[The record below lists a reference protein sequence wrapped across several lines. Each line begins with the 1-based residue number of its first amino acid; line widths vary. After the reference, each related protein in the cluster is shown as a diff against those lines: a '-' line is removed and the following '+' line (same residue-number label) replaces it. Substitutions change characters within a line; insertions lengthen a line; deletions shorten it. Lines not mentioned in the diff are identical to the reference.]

1 MNKKFSVNNTDTLIS
16 KSSFFQGNVF
26 GKRII
31 VEGRVVGNLKAT
43 SSILIK
49 EDGRVEG
56 DIQAPTVYLEKGC
69 HHEGGIYLDD
79 WENVSPEKK
88 NMKEPESKLNNKDR
102 AKINKDE
109 SPKAQPVSSRSKSK
123 LW

>member
-1 MNKKFSVNNTDTLIS
+1 MNNTDTLIS

-26 GKRII
+26 GKSII
-31 VEGRVVGNLKAT
+31 VEGRVVGDLKAT

-56 DIQAPTVYLEKGC
+56 DIQAPTVYLEKGY
-69 HHEGGIYLDD
+69 HHEGAIYLDD
-79 WENVSPEKK
+79 SENASPEKK
-88 NMKEPESKLNNKDR
+88 NMKEPKSKLNDKDR
-102 AKINKDE
+102 AKVKEDE
-109 SPKAQPVSSRSKSK
+109 SPKAQPVSGRSKSK